1 MEFILAFIAFAI
13 LLAIPV
19 YGLFQLEKKHTRDQ
33 GGIRATY
40 DPRVSDKETGARG
53 SSASG
58 TTVAT
63 EADTDRGAAKTT

>member
-19 YGLFQLEKKHTRDQ
+19 YGLFQLEKKHTQDQ

-40 DPRVSDKETGARG
+40 DPRVSETGSGSGG

-58 TTVAT
+58 TTVAAET
-63 EADTDRGAAKTT
+63 DTDKGDAKTA